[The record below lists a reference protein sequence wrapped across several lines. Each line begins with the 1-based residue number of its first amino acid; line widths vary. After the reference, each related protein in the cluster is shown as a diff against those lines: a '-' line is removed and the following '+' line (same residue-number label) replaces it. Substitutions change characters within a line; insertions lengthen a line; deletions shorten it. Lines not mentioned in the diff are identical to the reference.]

1 MPHLIIDNSN
11 TRTKFA
17 LGDDHSLH
25 EWFQHTPTAQ
35 LCPRVLDKI
44 LAGISYD
51 SVMLCSVV
59 PEKAA
64 MMQNYFSDTPFHSL
78 SYLTP
83 MGIQIDYPRPEQIG
97 ADRLANAVAVHA
109 MYSSPAIVIDFG
121 TAVTFDVVGE
131 NATYL
136 GGVIAPGLPSMTDY
150 LANRTALLP
159 KIELCEPKYAI
170 GKSTVEA
177 MHAGAV
183 YGYRGLVREIISKLK
198 SEMHGEPCIVAT
210 GGDAQLI
217 ASGVPEIQH
226 VSQNLTLEGIRIA
239 ACHHFSH

>member
-17 LGDDHSLH
+17 LGDSQSLH
-25 EWFQHTPTAQ
+25 AWVRYTPTAD
-35 LCPRVLDKI
+35 LSPVVLDEL

-59 PEKAA
+59 PAKAA
-64 MMQNYFSDTPFHSL
+64 MMQQYFQHVPFHSL
-78 SYLTP
+78 NYQTS
-83 MGIQIDYPRPEQIG
+83 MGIQIDYPQPQQIG

-109 MYSSPAIVIDFG
+109 LFSSPAIVIDFG

-131 NATYL
+131 HATYL

-226 VSQNLTLEGIRIA
+226 ISQNLTLEGIRIA
-239 ACHHFSH
+239 ACLQFSH